1 MKKSTM
7 KALIFFG
14 IGFLMIAALIP
25 VAKAENL
32 YNSVIRIHV
41 IANSDEKEDQEDK
54 LAVRDAILA
63 FSEHFVLG
71 KNAEEAKKEV
81 EGRLD
86 EIRIIAEN
94 KLKSLGKD
102 HTVKVLL
109 TKEKYPTR
117 HYDSFSLPA
126 GEYLSLQVKIGEA
139 KGKNWWCV
147 LFPPMCLQ
155 SATSPEDAL
164 VGVGMDQ
171 ENAKCIT
178 RDGKRYRVRFKIIE
192 LWTKTKEKIE
202 DIF

>member
-1 MKKSTM
+1 M
-7 KALIFFG
+7 KAFIFFG
-14 IGFLMIAALIP
+14 IGLLTIAALIP
-25 VAKAENL
+25 IAKAENL
-32 YNSVIRIHV
+32 YDSVIRIHV
-41 IANSDEKEDQEDK
+41 IAHSDENEDQEDK

-63 FSEHFVLG
+63 YGKNFVLG
-71 KNAEEAKKEV
+71 ENVQEAKGEI
-81 EGRLD
+81 EGRLE
-86 EIRIIAEN
+86 EIQTVAEET
-94 KLKSLGKD
+94 LKNLGKD
-102 HTVKVLL
+102 LPVEVLL
-109 TKEKYPTR
+109 TKERYPTR

-126 GEYLSLQVKIGEA
+126 GEYLSLQVKIGAA

-164 VGVGMDQ
+164 MGVGMDE

-192 LWTKTKEKIE
+192 LWTKTREKLE